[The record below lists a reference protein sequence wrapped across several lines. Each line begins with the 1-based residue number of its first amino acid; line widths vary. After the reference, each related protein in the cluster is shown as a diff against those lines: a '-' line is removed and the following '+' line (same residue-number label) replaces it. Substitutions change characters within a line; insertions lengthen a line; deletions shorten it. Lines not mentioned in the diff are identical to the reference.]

1 MCPVRRTIGW
11 LGHPFCIAAAF
22 SRVRCACAPAAY
34 GTGTHARTH
43 CDCPFISY
51 DDLCRLA
58 PHIPDYAEVGAYSQ
72 SLQAMVYNSVAAS
85 LPTLLVMSVFGDD
98 DLSSTLQYSRSA
110 GWPVAA
116 LLDQPRV
123 RPLFYRPFPPPS
135 AETFCLFRNLLRFS
149 SVAAARCQK
158 LSL

>member
-1 MCPVRRTIGW
+1 MCLRSCSLR
-11 LGHPFCIAAAF
+11 H
-22 SRVRCACAPAAY
+22 R
-34 GTGTHARTH
+34 HARTH

-51 DDLCRLA
+51 DLCRLA

-123 RPLFYRPFPPPS
+123 RPLFYRSFPPPS
-135 AETFCLFRNLLRFS
+135 AETFCLFVPQS
-149 SVAAARCQK
+149 STFLFRCRR
-158 LSL
+158 SLPAPVLAVSAVPLELKVRHGTRHAVVLV